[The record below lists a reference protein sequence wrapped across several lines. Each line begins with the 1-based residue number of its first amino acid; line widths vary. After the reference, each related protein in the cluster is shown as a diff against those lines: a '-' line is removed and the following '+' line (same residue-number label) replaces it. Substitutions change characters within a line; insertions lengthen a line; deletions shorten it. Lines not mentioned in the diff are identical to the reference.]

1 MTKSHSQQVSDVI
14 QVLETDLQTGLT
26 TQQAIERIARDGPN
40 RLIQEKPPRFLD
52 ILREEITEPMI
63 LILITL
69 GLLYSIWGNII
80 DALTII
86 TIVVVLVLIEVLNE
100 YRAKRSISALK
111 KLAPLTINVLRNGNP
126 VEVGATNVVTGDILL
141 LRAGEIV
148 PADARLIEES
158 SLEVDESTL
167 TGESIPVTKDSS
179 IVLPEDTG
187 INDQSNMLFART
199 VITKGRAKA
208 IVTATGL
215 ETEFGKIV
223 GLTKAVKEP
232 KTPLQIGIKQL
243 SKTLIK
249 ISLFFSILIPILSYM
264 RGIETSIPQAI
275 LYGLSLAFA
284 VIPEELP
291 IIITMVL
298 GVGAYSLSKKKAIV
312 KRLRAAETLGNTTII
327 ATDKTGTLTENKM
340 QVRSLFF
347 DGRIVYR
354 ENFNQNEKEALKTAL
369 PASEPVRNT
378 SFNWVLTNPMAQ
390 AILEILKEFD
400 VNLLQIQQNWIFRDE
415 LSFDSKRKIASY
427 IYHRGKSNVALS
439 SGAPETIL
447 AQSTKILIQG
457 QETQITNEIRK
468 DIENTILEM
477 ARTGQRLLAF
487 GYRRIDS
494 TEEGQNQEQDNVL
507 VGIIGFFDPPRKE
520 VKNAIDDCQRLGT
533 KVVMLT
539 GDHAETAKNIALQ
552 VGIPS
557 AKVLTG
563 NEMTKMDDY
572 EILSA
577 LRDTFIFARITPEDK
592 LRLVRLMK
600 ANREIVAVTG
610 DGINDAPALKE
621 AHIGIVMG
629 IRGTDVAKENA
640 DMILADDNF
649 TTIANAVRE
658 GRKVLANLK
667 KGIKYYLA
675 CKIALVLSFLLP
687 IALGA
692 PLPFAPIQII
702 VLELFMDLAAS
713 GTFVV
718 EPEEFDLMNKPAAN
732 PNEKLLNRKLM
743 ISLILGALSLF
754 AAVSITYLLTW
765 YQTQDL
771 TLSQTMAFAAW
782 MIGHI
787 FLALNFR
794 SEKEPLEKLGLL
806 TNKLMLLWAIV
817 TIITLVA
824 TINLPFLNSA
834 LKTTSLSI
842 ENWATVVVVC
852 YITIFWIEFKKILR

>member
-14 QVLETDLQTGLT
+14 QVLETNLQTGLT

-40 RLIQEKPPRFLD
+40 RLKEERPPRFLE

-69 GLLYSIWGNII
+69 GLLYSIWGSVI

-100 YRAKRSISALK
+100 YRANRSISALK
-111 KLAPLTINVLRNGNP
+111 KLAPLKIDVLRNGNP
-126 VEVGATNVVTGDILL
+126 VEIEATNVVSGDILL

-167 TGESIPVTKDSS
+167 TGEPIPVTKESS

-249 ISLFFSILIPILSYM
+249 ISLFFSILIPILSYI
-264 RGIETSIPQAI
+264 RGIQTSIPQAI

-298 GVGAYSLSKKKAIV
+298 GVGAYSLSKKNAIV

-347 DGRIVYR
+347 DGRIVHR

-369 PASEPVRNT
+369 PASEPVRNA
-378 SFNWVLTNPMAQ
+378 SFNWVLTNPMAR
-390 AILEILKEFD
+390 AILEMLKEFD
-400 VNLLQIQQNWIFRDE
+400 VNLLQIQQNWIFKDE
-415 LSFDSKRKIASY
+415 LGFDNKRKIASY
-427 IYHRGKSNVALS
+427 IYQRGKSIITLS

-447 AQSTKILIQG
+447 AYSTKMLIQG
-457 QETQITNEIRK
+457 QETQITNETRK
-468 DIENTILEM
+468 EIETAILEM

-494 TEEGQNQEQDNVL
+494 TEGEQNQEQDIVL
-507 VGIIGFFDPPRKE
+507 VGIIGFIDPPRKE
-520 VKNAIDDCQRLGT
+520 AKTAIEDCQKAGI
-533 KVVMLT
+533 KVLMIT
-539 GDHAETAKNIALQ
+539 GDHPETAKNIALQ

-557 AKVLTG
+557 VKVLTG
-563 NEMTKMDDY
+563 NEMAKMGDY

-629 IRGTDVAKENA
+629 IHGTDVAKENA

-658 GRKVLANLK
+658 GRKILANLK

-692 PLPFAPIQII
+692 PLPFSPIQII

-713 GTFVV
+713 GTFAV
-718 EPEEFDLMNKPAAN
+718 EPEEFDLMNKPASN
-732 PNEKLLNRKLM
+732 PKEKLLNRKVM

-754 AAVSITYLLTW
+754 AAVSISYLLTW

-771 TLSQTMAFAAW
+771 TLSQTMAFASW

-824 TINLPFLNSA
+824 TTNLPFLNSA

-842 ENWATVVVVC
+842 ENWVTVVVVC
-852 YITIFWIEFKKILR
+852 YIAIFWIEFKKILR